1 MEMPMVSRKKPPSL
15 LRPSRRASR
24 SGMVCGVGARVRLQW
39 AILLFV
45 VAFAALS
52 LANPATSTARE
63 PLKIGFVLGLTGPGA
78 PDESDIWDG
87 ALLAVE
93 EINASGDEAL
103 PHIDMTAF
111 DTQNQP
117 IMARSAAKE
126 AVASG
131 AHLLLAPS
139 YSSQALEVARVAME
153 SGIPLISVIAT
164 HPDIVATGDY
174 IFRVCFDDNDQART
188 MAAFARHD
196 LGAATA
202 AVLTDLTSAYSMA
215 MSDVFRERFTA
226 LGGRVVQEIEYKMR
240 QRDFGE
246 VARQAAQAHAE
257 VLFMP
262 GYWVDT
268 PALLKALQDERVE
281 SIPLGGDGW
290 GSSRFEELRGAYPRR
305 GYYTDHWAPFMKDA
319 ASQQFTQAYARR
331 FGRLPVAGAALA
343 YDAVQAAARS
353 TVMAGSTQLAALRQ
367 ALASLHDFPAVTG
380 AIHFN
385 AQGETQKSVHIM
397 ELRDGK
403 ADLVKTVDAEGPN

>member
-1 MEMPMVSRKKPPSL
+1 MVSRKTPPCL
-15 LRPSRRASR
+15 IRPLRRVSRDHIA
-24 SGMVCGVGARVRLQW
+24 VGAGLRLKS
-39 AILLFV
+39 AILLF
-45 VAFAALS
+45 AWALAALS
-52 LANPATSTARE
+52 FADPAVSLARQS
-63 PLKIGFVLGLTGPGA
+63 LQIGFVIGLTGPGA
-78 PDESDIWDG
+78 PEESDIWDG

-93 EINASGDEAL
+93 EINASGDDTL

-111 DTQNQP
+111 DTQNLP
-117 IMARSAAKE
+117 IAARAAAKD

-131 AHLLLAPS
+131 AHLLFAPS
-139 YSSQALEVARVAME
+139 YSSQALEVARVATE
-153 SGIPLISVIAT
+153 SRTPLISVIAT
-164 HPDIVATGDY
+164 HPGIVATGDA

-215 MSDVFRERFTA
+215 MTAAFRERFTA
-226 LGGRVVQEIEYKMR
+226 LGGRVAAEIEYKMR

-246 VARQAAQAHAE
+246 VARQAAQTHAE

-268 PALLKALQDERVE
+268 SALLKTLQDERVE

-305 GYYTDHWAPFMKDA
+305 GYYTDHWAPFMRDA
-319 ASQQFTQAYARR
+319 TSQRFTQAYARR

-343 YDAVQAAARS
+343 YDAVQVAARAAAK
-353 TVMAGSTQLAALRQ
+353 AGSLQPEALRQ
-367 ALASLHDFPAVTG
+367 ALANLHDYPGVTG
-380 AIHFN
+380 NINFL
-385 AQGETQKSVHIM
+385 AQGAVQKSVHIM
-397 ELRDGK
+397 ELIDGK
-403 ADLVKTVDAEGPN
+403 AGLVKTVNPDAPF